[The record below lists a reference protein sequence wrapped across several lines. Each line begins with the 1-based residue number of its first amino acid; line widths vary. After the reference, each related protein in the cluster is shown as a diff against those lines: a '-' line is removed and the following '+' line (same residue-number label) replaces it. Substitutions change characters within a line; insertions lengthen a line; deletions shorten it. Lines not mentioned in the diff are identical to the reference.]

1 MPGPRYPEP
10 AAIAARAGKGIPRMT
25 QVKLVEAARSYSV
38 SAIKFLAATLED
50 GDMTPAVRLRAAEI
64 LLDRGWGKAA
74 QSVSVEVRDAN
85 PGGVLAMSIMERVAQ
100 LKAAASLPGTVEL
113 EPSDARIITDE
124 DDGLDH
130 LAAKPVE
137 PITPDS
143 APATDKPEDLL

>member
-1 MPGPRYPEP
+1 
-10 AAIAARAGKGIPRMT
+10 MT

-38 SAIKFLAATLED
+38 AAVKFLAGALED
-50 GDMTPAVRLRAAEI
+50 PDLPPAVRLRAAEI

-100 LKAAASLPGTVEL
+100 LKAAASIPGTVEL
-113 EPSDARIITDE
+113 EPSDARVITDE

-137 PITPDS
+137 PITPSDS
-143 APATDKPEDLL
+143 PEDLL

>member
-10 AAIAARAGKGIPRMT
+10 VTKAENRLVSSRVKALNNMT
-25 QVKLVEAARSYSV
+25 PVKLVEIARNYSV
-38 SAIKFLAATLED
+38 KSVQFLAATLED
-50 GDMTPAVRLRAAEI
+50 PDMPPAVRLRAAEI

-85 PGGVLAMSIMERVAQ
+85 PGGVLALSIMERVAQ
-100 LKAAASLPGTVEL
+100 LKAAASVPGTVEL
-113 EPSDARIITDE
+113 EPSDAQVITDE

-137 PITPDS
+137 PIET
-143 APATDKPEDLL
+143 PEDLL